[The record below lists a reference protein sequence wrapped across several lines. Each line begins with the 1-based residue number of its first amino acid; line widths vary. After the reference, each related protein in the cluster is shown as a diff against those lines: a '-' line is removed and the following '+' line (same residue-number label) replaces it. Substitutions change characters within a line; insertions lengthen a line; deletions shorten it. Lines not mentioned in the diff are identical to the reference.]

1 MRGFRVW
8 SDFWKRYAF
17 DAELYADGSLYA
29 MFEDDDGVPHHEN
42 TDLVLEFDTGLKDK
56 NGKDICG
63 GDIIKANVEGAWGS
77 GNVAYLGAMEWNLE
91 AYWDEA
97 RCAFM
102 WHVLGSKTQPD
113 RVYDFYDDRVTEIEI
128 IGNIHE
134 NAELLGDE
142 E

>member
-42 TDLVLEFDTGLKDK
+42 TDLVLEFDTGVKDK
-56 NGKDICG
+56 NGKEIYE
-63 GDIIKANVEGAWGS
+63 GDIVECSPYIGRPIVFEEGRYWLGEEPEDLFAGS
-77 GNVAYLGAMEWNLE
+77 LRSGVE
-91 AYWDEA
+91 
-97 RCAFM
+97 
-102 WHVLGSKTQPD
+102 V
-113 RVYDFYDDRVTEIEI
+113 

-134 NAELLGDE
+134 NPELLE
-142 E
+142 EQ